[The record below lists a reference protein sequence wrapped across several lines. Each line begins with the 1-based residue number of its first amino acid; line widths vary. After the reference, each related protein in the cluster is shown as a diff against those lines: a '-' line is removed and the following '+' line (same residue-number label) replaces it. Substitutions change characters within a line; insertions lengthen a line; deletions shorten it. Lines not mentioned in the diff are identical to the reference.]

1 MLCLNLLKNLKK
13 IDYHNGFGL
22 NIYNVLLI
30 ILASFI
36 AGLGLLY
43 NSTQAILGSMLI
55 SSLGAPLVTSVI
67 LFISKSYIQ
76 SLFKIIN
83 FVILVS
89 ICLVI
94 SITIGY
100 VNRAFSILKTPTP
113 EMLSRITYTHV
124 IIDVGLALLSGV
136 CLALS
141 LVNSDILTKTGVS
154 LILSFTPP
162 LVNFGIFYGEIL
174 YYYIRRHNEDIDDK
188 EREILDKKI
197 DKLADDGNKSFILF
211 LLNVLAMYVTL
222 MITLVLLC
230 TN

>member
-22 NIYNVLLI
+22 NIYNVLLM

-43 NSTQAILGSMLI
+43 NSTPAILGSMLI

-67 LFISKSYIQ
+67 LFISNSYLQ

-83 FVILVS
+83 FIILLS

-100 VNRAFSILKTPTP
+100 VNRTFSILKTPTP

-124 IIDVGLALLSGV
+124 IIDVSLALLSGV

-174 YYYIRRHNEDIDDK
+174 YYYMRRHSEDIGDK
-188 EREILDKKI
+188 EKEMLDKKI

-230 TN
+230 KN

>member
-13 IDYHNGFGL
+13 IDYHGGFGI
-22 NIYNVLLI
+22 NVYNVLLM

-43 NSTQAILGSMLI
+43 NSTPAILGSMLI

-67 LFISKSYIQ
+67 YFISNIYLKS
-76 SLFKIIN
+76 LGKILN
-83 FVILVS
+83 FFILVG
-89 ICLVI
+89 ICLTI

-100 VNRAFSILKTPTP
+100 VNRAFSILETPTP

-124 IIDVGLALLSGV
+124 VIDVSLALLSGV

-141 LVNSDILTKTGVS
+141 LVNSDLLTKTGVS

-174 YYYIRRHNEDIDDK
+174 YYYIRRHTEDIGDK
-188 EREILDKKI
+188 EKKILDKKM

-211 LLNVLAMYVTL
+211 LLNVIAMYATL
-222 MITLVLLC
+222 MLTLVLLC
-230 TN
+230 KN

>member
-13 IDYHNGFGL
+13 IDYHHGFGI
-22 NIYNVLLI
+22 NIYNILLI

-43 NSTQAILGSMLI
+43 NSTPAILGSMLI
-55 SSLGAPLVTSVI
+55 SSLGAPLITSII
-67 LFISKSYIQ
+67 LFISNSYIQ
-76 SLFKIIN
+76 SLYKIVN

-89 ICLVI
+89 ICLII

-100 VNRAFSILKTPTP
+100 VNKLFSILKTPTP

-124 IIDVGLALLSGV
+124 IIDVSLALLSGI

-141 LVNSDILTKTGVS
+141 LVNSDLLTKTGVS

-174 YYYIRRHNEDIDDK
+174 FYYIKKHTEDIGDK
-188 EREILDKKI
+188 EKEILDKKM

-222 MITLVLLC
+222 MLTLILLC
-230 TN
+230 KN

>member
-22 NIYNVLLI
+22 NIYNVLLM

-43 NSTQAILGSMLI
+43 NSTPAILGSMLI

-67 LFISKSYIQ
+67 LFISNSYLQ

-83 FVILVS
+83 FIILLS

-100 VNRAFSILKTPTP
+100 VNRTFSILKTPTP

-124 IIDVGLALLSGV
+124 IIDVSLALLSGV

-174 YYYIRRHNEDIDDK
+174 YYYMRRHSEDIGDK
-188 EREILDKKI
+188 EKEMLDKKI

-211 LLNVLAMYVTL
+211 LLNILAMYVTL

-230 TN
+230 KN

>member
-1 MLCLNLLKNLKK
+1 M
-13 IDYHNGFGL
+13 
-22 NIYNVLLI
+22 
-30 ILASFI
+30 
-36 AGLGLLY
+36 
-43 NSTQAILGSMLI
+43 
-55 SSLGAPLVTSVI
+55 
-67 LFISKSYIQ
+67 
-76 SLFKIIN
+76 
-83 FVILVS
+83 S
-89 ICLVI
+89 ICLII

-174 YYYIRRHNEDIDDK
+174 YYYMRRHNEDISDK

-211 LLNVLAMYVTL
+211 LSNVLSMYVTL

>member
-13 IDYHNGFGL
+13 IDYHNSFGL

-55 SSLGAPLVTSVI
+55 SSLGAPLVTSVV